1 MLILPFEITQSS
13 FPSDEYSGA
22 AADDRSGFEDF
33 QLAAFCC
40 SFFSLFNFRV
50 VEGKKK
56 CCCSL
61 IEHHTKPEQQKRPK
75 CGLIEFTL

>member
-50 VEGKKK
+50 VEGRKKMLLLSDRTSHK
-56 CCCSL
+56 ART
-61 IEHHTKPEQQKRPK
+61 TKETKVW
-75 CGLIEFTL
+75 TD